1 METNVKMPKVLSFNH
16 VNMIGKMASDPKIS
30 ILPGG
35 RKVAN
40 FSMSTKE
47 QYLDSDGSLC
57 VKQDW
62 HRVTAFGRWVT
73 ILEELCS
80 KGVNVAVEGRLVSRF
95 YRTASGERKM
105 FSEIEVNDLIIL

>member
-1 METNVKMPKVLSFNH
+1 MNTEKRTEKLLSYNH
-16 VNMIGKMASDPKIS
+16 VNIIGKMASDPKIS

-47 QYLDSDGSLC
+47 QYLDKDGSLC

-62 HRVTAFGRWVT
+62 HRITAFGRWVRV
-73 ILEELCS
+73 LEELCV
-80 KGVNVAVEGRLVSRF
+80 KGCNVAVEGRLVSRF
-95 YRTASGERKM
+95 YKSETGERKM
-105 FSEIEVNDLIIL
+105 FSEIEINDLIIL